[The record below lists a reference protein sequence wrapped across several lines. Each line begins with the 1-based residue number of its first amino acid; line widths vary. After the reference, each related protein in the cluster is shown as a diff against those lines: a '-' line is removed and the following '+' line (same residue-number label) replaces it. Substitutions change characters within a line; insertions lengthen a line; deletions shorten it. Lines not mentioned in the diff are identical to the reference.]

1 MESLEERYIVS
12 LSYPPSLPLL
22 PFFSPSLLSYPR
34 LKSCTHSNKKLMK
47 KVETLETENHS
58 LRQQLAHLQALVV
71 RATNPATLGGRPI
84 QFGSCLMVRKRE
96 GGREKREG
104 RRGKEEEER

>member
-22 PFFSPSLLSYPR
+22 PFFSPFLLSYPR

-71 RATNPATLGGRPI
+71 RATNPATLGGRPV

-96 GGREKREG
+96 GGREKR
-104 RRGKEEEER
+104 

>member
-1 MESLEERYIVS
+1 
-12 LSYPPSLPLL
+12 
-22 PFFSPSLLSYPR
+22 
-34 LKSCTHSNKKLMK
+34 MK

-71 RATNPATLGGRPI
+71 RATNPATLGGRPV

-96 GGREKREG
+96 GGREIREG
-104 RRGKEEEER
+104 RRGKEEEEREGEKRFAKMTF